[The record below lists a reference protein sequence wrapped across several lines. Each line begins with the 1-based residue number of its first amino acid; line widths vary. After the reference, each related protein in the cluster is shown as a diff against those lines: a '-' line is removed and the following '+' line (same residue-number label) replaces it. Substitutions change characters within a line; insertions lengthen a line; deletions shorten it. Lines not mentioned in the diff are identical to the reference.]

1 MRVSRIAAA
10 WVAAILLA
18 GCANVA
24 RYASNNGEHFNL
36 GRCNML
42 EPGLFRCPN
51 SEEPLCDPSF
61 ARTNQV
67 ECIKIT
73 SNGELIPAQ
82 ASQ

>member
-1 MRVSRIAAA
+1 MRLVLAA
-10 WVAAILLA
+10 VAISAMLLA
-18 GCANVA
+18 GCAGVA
-24 RYASNNGEHFNL
+24 RYAGNSGEHFNL
-36 GRCNML
+36 GRCNIL

-61 ARTNQV
+61 ARANQV

-73 SNGELIPAQ
+73 SNGELIHAQ